1 MDIKKININSID
13 DIKYYCSDK
22 ALENRPKILIKN
34 NDDYLKFFIGVI
46 VKYDNDFNI
55 LVRYLD
61 NPLTPDKFWWFGGL
75 KPGIDPLIYSVL
87 DYPELITLE
96 DLVPDG
102 YDEIINL
109 KKTNIYHNED
119 CFPYYAGK
127 YGNIYTNSYFKDLY
141 DHNKIFLTDN
151 KELPPCVEKEFKNKI
166 YRKKISKLTD
176 IQDNVKNKDEKLI
189 KKYISYQLNNAT
201 KNNIFLK
208 EKVDL
213 DTLDNIKNYFKK
225 DNFKFYKNNYDIMTY
240 LKIFSHIFKT
250 RYIIFLFQ
258 DYNTNIKIIGNE
270 YENTIYLYKIN
281 RLYRIYDYSDEDKEE
296 AIESS

>member
-87 DYPELITLE
+87 DYPKLITLD

-109 KKTNIYHNED
+109 KNTNIYHNED

-141 DHNKIFLTDN
+141 DHNNIFLTDN

-213 DTLDNIKNYFKK
+213 ETLDNIKNYFKK

-281 RLYRIYDYSDEDKEE
+281 RLYRIYEYSDEDKEE
-296 AIESS
+296 TIESS